1 MSELLRVLLVED
13 NPGDADL
20 FKEMLEEKA
29 QYEIETVSRLSEAF
43 HHAIEDQFDIIL
55 LDLGLPD
62 SSGFAT
68 LQVMRKQVA
77 KLPIIVLTGMSDE
90 QTALAAIKEGA
101 QDYLIKGQTDA
112 SLLNRSIKY
121 AFQRKQAED
130 KLRKSEGH
138 LRTLVQTIPDLIW
151 LKDKD
156 GIYLSCN
163 PMFERLF
170 GAKEA
175 DIIGKT
181 DYDFVEKELADFFVK
196 NDRKAI
202 AAGKPTTNEE
212 WLTFADDSHR
222 YLLET
227 IKTPMFDDRGT
238 LIGVLGIGHDIS
250 KRKQA
255 EEEKLKLEA
264 QLMQAQK
271 MESVGRLA
279 GGVAHDY
286 NNMLT
291 VILGYSE
298 LVLEKLDHTDP
309 LREDLLEIRKA
320 ATRSMDITQ
329 QLLAFARKQIIAPVA
344 FDLNNAVESILKMLR
359 RLLGE
364 DIDLNWLPENGLWP
378 VKMDPSQLDQI
389 LANLCVNA
397 RDAIGGVGRITIETK
412 KVVFDELYR
421 KTHPQF
427 VPGEYVLLTVSDD
440 GCGMDTE
447 TVNKIFEPFFT
458 TKGVG
463 EGTGLGL
470 ATVYGIVEQNG
481 GFIHVYSELGHGTT
495 FKIYF
500 SRHTDLLA
508 ENLGK
513 IQQRIPR
520 GNAETIL
527 VVEDDASILT
537 LTQRIL
543 KEIGYT
549 VLIAQLP
556 SQGLQLIEKHEHKID
571 LLITDVVMPEMNGKE
586 LSERIYEL
594 YPGVKTLFMS
604 GYTADAIG
612 HRGILEQNIHF
623 IQKPFSKENLAF
635 KVKQV
640 LDM

>member
-43 HHAIEDQFDIIL
+43 QHAIEDQFDIIL

-62 SSGFAT
+62 SNGFAT
-68 LQVMRKQVA
+68 LQVMRKQVT

-90 QTALAAIKEGA
+90 QMALAVIKEGA

-121 AFQRKQAED
+121 AVQRKQAED
-130 KLRKSEGH
+130 ELRKSEGQ

-156 GIYLSCN
+156 GVYLSCN
-163 PMFERLF
+163 PMFERLY

-181 DYDFVEKELADFFVK
+181 DYDFVDKELADFFAK

-202 AAGKPTTNEE
+202 AVGKPTSNEE
-212 WLTFADDSHR
+212 WLTFADDGHR
-222 YLLET
+222 ALLDV
-227 IKTPMFDDRGT
+227 IKTPMFDERG
-238 LIGVLGIGHDIS
+238 LLLGVLGIGHDIS
-250 KRKQA
+250 ERKKA

-298 LVLEKLDHTDP
+298 LVLERLDLADP

-329 QLLAFARKQIIAPVA
+329 QLLAFARKQTITPIA
-344 FDLNNAVESILKMLR
+344 FDLNDAVESMLKMMR

-364 DIDLNWLPENGLWP
+364 DINLAWLPEIHLWP

-412 KVVFDELYR
+412 KAVFDERYSE
-421 KTHPQF
+421 THPQF
-427 VPGEYVLLTVSDD
+427 IPGEYVLLAVSDD

-447 TVNKIFEPFFT
+447 TINKIFEPFFT
-458 TKGVG
+458 TKGAG

-481 GFIHVYSELGHGTT
+481 GFINVYSEPGHGTT
-495 FKIYF
+495 FKIYLP
-500 SRHTDLLA
+500 RHTDLEA
-508 ENLGK
+508 ECQGK
-513 IQQRIPR
+513 TQERIPR

-527 VVEDDASILT
+527 IVEDDVSILT

-543 KEIGYT
+543 TEIGYA
-549 VLIAQLP
+549 VLVAQLP
-556 SQGLQLIEKHEHKID
+556 SQALQLGEKNQHKID

-586 LSERIYEL
+586 LSDRFYEL
-594 YPGVKTLFMS
+594 YPGIKTLFMS
-604 GYTADAIG
+604 GYTADALG
-612 HRGILEQNIHF
+612 HRGILEQDIHF
-623 IQKPFSKENLAF
+623 IQKPFSKESLAF
-635 KVKQV
+635 KVKKI